1 MLTQTQVA
9 RWATSVLK
17 NTWLYKT
24 DKGFLLP
31 ADVRWSWELTS
42 LDDEEYLVTQLL
54 YTTAKKAVY
63 RIEYSTGTVDAAV
76 PLKDLYI
83 EHRSRGGVP
92 VH

>member
-31 ADVRWSWELTS
+31 ADVRWDWNLTS
-42 LDDEEYLVTQLL
+42 LDDNEYLVTQLL

-63 RIEYSTGTVDAAV
+63 RIEYSTGTVDVSV
-76 PLKDLYI
+76 PLEGLHI
-83 EHRSRGGVP
+83 ERWSRGGVP